1 MLDLIETG
9 SAARDQ
15 ENEELRKKV
24 VSLEKQLRKSK
35 QSEMMYTKKFRTL
48 KSSFR
53 EVQKQN
59 SRLKTHARK
68 RQHDEVATGN
78 LNTSEKSKNV
88 KNNKNARKE
97 STEQPADK
105 KLLMSEKIDW
115 TEK

>member
-59 SRLKTHARK
+59 FRLKTHARK
-68 RQHDEVATGN
+68 RQHDEVATEN
-78 LNTSEKSKNV
+78 LNTSENAKNA
-88 KNNKNARKE
+88 KNARKE

-105 KLLMSEKIDW
+105 KLSMSEKID
-115 TEK
+115 